1 MTDAATSSPA
11 APPASASQQR
21 YTAVAIALHWI
32 IAFAIIGMIAVGWTM
47 ETLQHG
53 DLEARALYQQVV
65 QLHKSFGITILLLS
79 VARVIW
85 RLMNPPPPEVPMPGW
100 QALAAS
106 AVHVL
111 FYVLIIAMPLSGWIM
126 ASSSA
131 AFETRYFGLVDIR
144 LPILPTLPMESRE
157 GIENAAGSLHSA
169 FAWVIV
175 GLLVLHVAAALK
187 HQLIDRDGL
196 LARMA
201 PGLFGRTA
209 GPVDNGHGAIWAFG
223 SAALIFAAVVGAG
236 MLSAQPVGPAVAEE
250 QQQPQSKAPTWV
262 VDPAKSSLAFKFGYM
277 GTAYEG
283 KFPEWTAQI
292 QLDTDAAPNQ
302 QTPVDGYVR
311 VAIPVGKITTGQ
323 SYFDEN
329 VVQGDWFDVPNFPEA
344 VFAVTGGVYKLSATS
359 YEATGV
365 LKLKGVDHPVRL
377 PFTLAIDGTTA
388 TMHGEVTVARLDLGI
403 GKATAH
409 EAAGDAEWVGNDV
422 QIIVDVVAS
431 RQ

>member
-283 KFPEWTAQI
+283 KFPNG
-292 QLDTDAAPNQ
+292 PRRSSS
-302 QTPVDGYVR
+302 TPTPR
-311 VAIPVGKITTGQ
+311 RTSRPL
-323 SYFDEN
+323 
-329 VVQGDWFDVPNFPEA
+329 WM
-344 VFAVTGGVYKLSATS
+344 VTCASPSPWERSPPASPTS
-359 YEATGV
+359 TKTSCRATGSTFPTS
-365 LKLKGVDHPVRL
+365 LRRSSRSPAASTSC
-377 PFTLAIDGTTA
+377 PPPA
-388 TMHGEVTVARLDLGI
+388 TKPPAC
-403 GKATAH
+403 
-409 EAAGDAEWVGNDV
+409 
-422 QIIVDVVAS
+422 
-431 RQ
+431 